1 MAAARG
7 ARCAAWSDGSWGMS
21 SELVAAAA
29 GLVWLGMVLGISFLE
44 APLKFRAPGITVPL
58 GLGIGRIVFG
68 ALNIAESVLAVVLVA
83 GLVVAGS
90 WPAASI
96 WLLAAVVLLVVQ
108 VALVR
113 PILRRRSDRVI
124 AGESTG
130 GRSSTHWLYPALE
143 TLKVVALVVGAV
155 LLLADA

>member
-1 MAAARG
+1 
-7 ARCAAWSDGSWGMS
+7 
-21 SELVAAAA
+21 
-29 GLVWLGMVLGISFLE
+29 
-44 APLKFRAPGITVPL
+44 
-58 GLGIGRIVFG
+58 
-68 ALNIAESVLAVVLVA
+68 VA